1 MIKRSLEELLIRI
14 HHQWGKM
21 IFLSGPRQVGKTTLA
36 QEYQKRYTHSVYFNW
51 DNFDDQKK
59 LLKDPYFF
67 RNLNRTPP
75 ERPLVVFDE
84 IHKYARW
91 KNYLK
96 GVFDTYGKDF
106 DFLVTGSS
114 RLDLLKR
121 GGDSLLGRY
130 LPLKLMPFSVGEL
143 RGRLPMLSDFLIPW
157 HQESD
162 SLSDSLS
169 GNRGSFEELWNL
181 SSFPDPLNHHDIG
194 FYMRWQHERKQAILR
209 EDVQFVSHVR
219 ELSQLGLLM
228 TLLPERVASPL
239 SINALKEDIHCAF
252 ETVRDW
258 IALLENLYYCFRIYP
273 YSGKSSRTLRKEA
286 KLYLYDWGEVPE
298 EGARFE
304 NMLAVHLLK
313 AVEMWNAMGEKTC
326 SLFYIR
332 DKEKRE
338 VDFLVMQGKTP
349 LFLMEAKDGG
359 LNLSASLLHYQE
371 KFKVPIAFQVIN
383 VSANGQSVL
392 RKSRVNNHLQWICS
406 AESFLGTLP

>member
-1 MIKRSLEELLIRI
+1 MLKRSLEDLMVRI
-14 HHQWGKM
+14 HQQWGKM

-36 QEYQKRYTHSVYFNW
+36 REYQKRYAHSLYFNW

-59 LLKDPYFF
+59 LLADPYFF
-67 RNLNRTPP
+67 RNLNRKPP
-75 ERPLVVFDE
+75 ERPLVIFDE

-106 DFLVTGSS
+106 DFLITGSS

-121 GGDSLLGRY
+121 GGDSLMGRY

-143 RGRLPMLSDFLIPW
+143 RNRMPTLSEFLTAW
-157 HQESD
+157 HQESNA
-162 SLSDSLS
+162 LANSLS
-169 GNRGSFEELWNL
+169 GSKEPFEDLWHL
-181 SSFPDPLNHHDIG
+181 SGFPDPLNHQDIN
-194 FYMRWQHERKQAILR
+194 FYTRWQNERKQAILR
-209 EDVQFVSHVR
+209 EDVQFISHVR

-228 TLLPERVASPL
+228 NLLPERVASPL
-239 SINALKEDIHCAF
+239 SINALKEDLHCAF

-258 IALLENLYYCFRIYP
+258 IVLLENLYYCFRIYP

-304 NMLAVHLLK
+304 NIIAVHLLK
-313 AVEMWNAMGEKTC
+313 AIEVWNEMGEKPC

-349 LFLMEAKDGG
+349 LFLVEAKSSDS
-359 LNLSASLLHYQE
+359 NLSPSLLYYQE
-371 KFKVPIAFQVIN
+371 KLKVPLAFQVIN
-383 VSANGQSVL
+383 MPANGQNIL
-392 RKSRVNNHLQWICS
+392 RKSRINNQLQWVCS

>member
-1 MIKRSLEELLIRI
+1 MLKRSLEDLLVHI
-14 HHQWGKM
+14 HQQWGKM
-21 IFLSGPRQVGKTTLA
+21 VLLSGPRQVGKTTLA
-36 QEYQKRYTHSVYFNW
+36 REYQKRYAHSVYFNW

-59 LLKDPYFF
+59 LLADPYFF
-67 RNLNRTPP
+67 RNLDRTPP
-75 ERPLVVFDE
+75 ERPLVIFDE

-106 DFLVTGSS
+106 DFLITGSS

-121 GGDSLLGRY
+121 GGDSLMGRY

-143 RGRLPMLSDFLIPW
+143 RNRMPALSEFLTAW

-162 SLSDSLS
+162 SLTDSLS
-169 GNRGSFEELWNL
+169 GNKGPFEELWNL
-181 SSFPDPLNHHDIG
+181 SGFPDPLNNHDIG
-194 FYMRWQHERKQAILR
+194 FYTRWQTERKQAILR
-209 EDVQFVSHVR
+209 EDVQFLSHVR

-228 TLLPERVASPL
+228 NLLPDRVASPL
-239 SINALKEDIHCAF
+239 SINALKEDLHCAF

-273 YSGKSSRTLRKEA
+273 FSGKSARTLRKEA
-286 KLYLYDWGEVPE
+286 KLYLYDWGEVTE

-304 NMLAVHLLK
+304 NMIAVHLLK
-313 AVEMWNAMGEKTC
+313 AVEIWNEMGEKPC
-326 SLFYIR
+326 LLFYIR

-349 LFLMEAKDGG
+349 LFLVEVKSNDS
-359 LNLSASLLHYQE
+359 NLSPSLLYYQE
-371 KFKVPIAFQVIN
+371 KFKVPVAFQIIN
-383 VSANGQSVL
+383 MPANDKNIL
-392 RKSRVNNHLQWICS
+392 RKSRVNNRLQWLCS